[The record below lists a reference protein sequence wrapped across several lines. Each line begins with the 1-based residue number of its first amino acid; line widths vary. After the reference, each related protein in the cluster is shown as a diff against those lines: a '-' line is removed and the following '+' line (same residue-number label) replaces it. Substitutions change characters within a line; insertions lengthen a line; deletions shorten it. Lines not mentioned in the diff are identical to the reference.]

1 MAAGCRLLSCLALM
15 LALPARLT
23 SDERVGRASRGLCH
37 TSRGPITA
45 AQLQCIDLSAKG
57 LSTIPESAKFGTLT
71 HLDLHSNRITVLDNV
86 TLSSNLISL
95 DLSDNE
101 LTQIEQIL
109 SESLKT
115 LNLSH
120 NNISDIKFL
129 TSLVTLER
137 LDLSMNHI
145 YDLGKSQFATMI
157 NLVRLD
163 LSSNSLTN
171 LHEKTFSGLHRL
183 QTLDLSQNQLRVV
196 MLGTFRSLDNLL
208 WLSLARNDGLGAVQT
223 EQDSSVLLGA
233 GRRLQTVDAS
243 HTNLVRVPDTLT
255 QSVRDLYLCCNQIS
269 AVRCGDMDSF
279 PLLRTLDL
287 SSNKISIVEEDAL
300 GRSELLR
307 HLLLAENQLESV
319 PHSLPPYLLVL
330 DLDHNFISNITLED
344 FAGLSKLR
352 TLRLAWNKVSVVS
365 DEAFSHLAA
374 LKNLDLSGNPLKLL
388 SSSTFSGPRWL
399 LNLSLASLTSL
410 QPTNR
415 SLAFPVP
422 ESDRLR
428 ILNLNY
434 SPVLAKQ
441 LLDDTAALSMFR
453 QLDVLSMAYTNLTDI
468 RSDLVNFLPRLKVLD
483 LRGTHL
489 NCTDITWLASWLLK
503 LKSHGSENSE
513 KWQRLDNV
521 ETTTIIPLQ
530 DNLNINNDGEEDD
543 EDFSIAGN
551 VDQYWQE
558 AYTQTL
564 QKLPVCSYPQ
574 NLSGISLLQ
583 IITTSTTATLPT
595 IPTIHRLSRYE
606 HQQPEMSFDHDSYQ
620 NDFPHFAPSESDD
633 EMTTLQPLFPT
644 TQITRVK
651 EDVMKQ
657 KKMKK
662 KKGDVTQEKVRK
674 SIDGEKVTSNGTTQ
688 QPFSFG
694 KKKSSG
700 SDTHGG
706 VVTMTK
712 GHKPSTEKPLE
723 RRTPMITTTKGTLR
737 SLGGKSSHNDTKVDE
752 KDVEELQQ
760 QDPLH
765 SFTWEGQGNENRPE
779 EPNAPQRIS
788 VPEES
793 EEEPEDSDKD
803 DEDPVEA
810 RYTHHPGLL
819 VLAAAAGLLG
829 AAALAMRASQRRQAR
844 RGYSQHEDIEVRS
857 LDPDHERQEVW

>member
-1 MAAGCRLLSCLALM
+1 MAGSYRVLSWLAVIVT
-15 LALPARLT
+15 LPACLT
-23 SDERVGRASRGLCH
+23 SDERVAKAASRGLCRG
-37 TSRGPITA
+37 SRGPLTA

-71 HLDLHSNRITVLDNV
+71 HLDLHSNRITALENV

-95 DLSDNE
+95 DLSNNE

-115 LNLSH
+115 LNLSQ
-120 NNISDIKFL
+120 NNISDIEFL
-129 TSLVTLER
+129 SSLVTLER

-145 YDLGKSQFATMI
+145 YDLGQSQFATMI

-163 LSSNSLTN
+163 LRSNSVTN
-171 LHEKTFSGLHRL
+171 LHDKTFSGLHKL

-208 WLSLARNDGLGAVQT
+208 WLSLARNDGLGEFQT

-255 QSVRDLYLCCNQIS
+255 QSVRDLYLCCNQIL
-269 AVRCGDMDSF
+269 AVRCGDLDSF

-287 SSNKISIVEEDAL
+287 SSNKIKLVEEDAL

-330 DLDHNFISNITLED
+330 DLDHNFISNITSED
-344 FAGLSKLR
+344 FSGLYKLR
-352 TLRLAWNKVSVVS
+352 TLRVAWNKITVVS
-365 DEAFSHLAA
+365 DEAFSHLSS

-399 LNLSLASLTSL
+399 LNLSLASLSSL
-410 QPTNR
+410 KPTNR

-483 LRGTHL
+483 LRGAHF

-503 LKSHGSENSE
+503 LKSHGSETVE
-513 KWQRLDNV
+513 KWQRLDT
-521 ETTTIIPLQ
+521 ETTTTINPHA
-530 DNLNINNDGEEDD
+530 NPNENNDEESD
-543 EDFSIAGN
+543 EFSIAGN
-551 VDQYWQE
+551 VEQYWQE
-558 AYTQTL
+558 AYTHTL
-564 QKLPVCSYPQ
+564 ENMPVCSYPQ

-606 HQQPEMSFDHDSYQ
+606 HQLPDMTFDHDAYQ

-633 EMTTLQPLFPT
+633 DEAAKWTTLQPLFPT

-651 EDVMKQ
+651 DEPKQ
-657 KKMKK
+657 KKLKK
-662 KKGDVTQEKVRK
+662 KTTKGVVTQEKVK
-674 SIDGEKVTSNGTTQ
+674 NGERSLSTTQ
-688 QPFSFG
+688 QTFSFG
-694 KKKSSG
+694 KKKSS

-712 GHKPSTEKPLE
+712 EHKPSTERPIE
-723 RRTPMITTTKGTLR
+723 RGATTV
-737 SLGGKSSHNDTKVDE
+737 SQNLGEEKERKTSKNQTKVDE
-752 KDVEELQQ
+752 KIVEELEQ

-765 SFTWEGQGNENRPE
+765 SFKWEGQGSENKPE
-779 EPNAPQRIS
+779 EPDAPQRIS

-793 EEEPEDSDKD
+793 DEEPEDDKD

-829 AAALAMRASQRRQAR
+829 AAALAMRASQRRQTR

-857 LDPDHERQEVW
+857 LDPDHDRQEVW